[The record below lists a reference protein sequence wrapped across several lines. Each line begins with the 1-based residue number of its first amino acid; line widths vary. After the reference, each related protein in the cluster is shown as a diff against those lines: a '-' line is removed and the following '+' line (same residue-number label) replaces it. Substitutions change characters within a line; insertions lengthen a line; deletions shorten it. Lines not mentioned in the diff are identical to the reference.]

1 MTLTLH
7 NGDCLELMKTLPD
20 KSIQLITFDPPYNI
34 NKAEWDTIPNYLDW
48 IFSAVECFE
57 RVLKDNGS
65 MFLFHNDMEVIADI
79 LVRMRTTRFKF
90 KQMIVWNKRFATAR
104 NKGFLDGYVMRKTA
118 HNWEKMAEYVLFFTF
133 DNSYKLKERRGDKSA
148 LDIAREIP
156 SKTGGLTG
164 WYSNIELGKN
174 LPTRETIVP
183 ITKHL
188 GLTYDDL
195 VPKFNT
201 QRTHHSVWDIEIAK
215 PCGHQTPKP
224 AELYEVLIRH
234 TTDEGDTILDPTAG
248 SFASC
253 FTAQRLGRNAIGIEK
268 DEAFYE
274 KAVEK
279 TNSSVP

>member
-1 MTLTLH
+1 
-7 NGDCLELMKTLPD
+7 MKTLPD